1 MSVIDL
7 GGRRPQLHACKALRR
22 PPPRLIAPVPEF
34 LLPDPLRGHRNSTKI
49 HGMTT
54 ARELPIRLDMAAI
67 AAFCRARGI
76 SRLSLFGS
84 VLRSDFDPIS
94 SDVDVLAEFRPGA
107 LDQVGWEFELYGH
120 ALSEIIGHRVDLVT
134 NPRPWLRE
142 TLNKEALP
150 IYVET

>member
-1 MSVIDL
+1 
-7 GGRRPQLHACKALRR
+7 
-22 PPPRLIAPVPEF
+22 
-34 LLPDPLRGHRNSTKI
+34 
-49 HGMTT
+49 MTT

-84 VLRSDFDPIS
+84 VLRSDFDPVR

-107 LDQVGWEFELYGH
+107 LHHVGWEFALYGH
-120 ALSEIIGHRVDLVT
+120 VLSEIISQRVDLVT

-142 TLNKEALP
+142 TLEKEALP